1 MTKWSEAGSAMP
13 ELTDLTD
20 NAVACL
26 LSTNLD
32 GLVSSRKYF
41 FSVLLMPRSIFL
53 TVPSRRRT
61 DERNRTAMATR
72 RRRLCYLPR
81 RKGVSLPLARPPS
94 QRRIKRCRFSSPPS
108 DETESEGESVIGRC
122 TPSKPYDI
130 SAPRPTSLCLS
141 KPKGDV
147 SNGKMELA
155 GSRSNRRPILKT
167 TVIYKQWCWEGEIIT
182 KRDAKQTPQ
191 AISHTLETIL
201 GELRSTHRAGID
213 AELEEGKASAGR
225 R

>member
-1 MTKWSEAGSAMP
+1 MP

-122 TPSKPYDI
+122 IPSKPSHI
-130 SAPRPTSLCLS
+130 STPRPTSLRLS
-141 KPKGDV
+141 RSGGDV
-147 SNGKMELA
+147 SNAKTELV
-155 GSRSNRRPILKT
+155 GSRLDRRPIPKT
-167 TVIYKQWCWEGEIIT
+167 TIIYEQQRWEGEIIGET
-182 KRDAKQTPQ
+182 DAKQGRGRPRKRYLIQWKPSWVDAGRLTAPGLV
-191 AISHTLETIL
+191 HTWKEK
-201 GELRSTHRAGID
+201 
-213 AELEEGKASAGR
+213 KASAR
-225 R
+225 RC

>member
-1 MTKWSEAGSAMP
+1 MHQYCCKRFWTAHYSSIALCRSYKFTK
-13 ELTDLTD
+13 
-20 NAVACL
+20 
-26 LSTNLD
+26 STNESLP
-32 GLVSSRKYF
+32 RK
-41 FSVLLMPRSIFL
+41 I
-53 TVPSRRRT
+53 VPSR
-61 DERNRTAMATR
+61 
-72 RRRLCYLPR
+72 
-81 RKGVSLPLARPPS
+81 S
-94 QRRIKRCRFSSPPS
+94 
-108 DETESEGESVIGRC
+108 ESEGESVIGRC